1 MMKKENKCLVTVW
14 VTQLQHKDQ

>member
-1 MMKKENKCLVTVW
+1 MKKENKCLVTVW